1 VRAAIYAR
9 VSDRKRQDE
18 ESEMSKKTK
27 ATKHAARVRSHK
39 KRRPNRINPL
49 VLPARYVPKALDDA
63 LLEMAFDQALLGFL
77 RSSGIRDAILKA
89 IKKAPPKDDEPSTVQ

>member
-1 VRAAIYAR
+1 LRAAIYSL
-9 VSDRKRQDE
+9 VSDRKREDE

-27 ATKHAARVRSHK
+27 ATKHVARVRSHK

-49 VLPARYVPKALDDA
+49 AGYVPKAIDDA

-77 RSSGIRDAILKA
+77 RSSGIRDTILKA